1 MGNRRGK
8 YGLDAPWAL
17 ARLVLGAL
25 LLLALMLVSFA
36 SDVVMAGVVFLAG
49 ACYTFASAASHLH
62 TTLRGRFAVWKE
74 ELARL
79 DGHENVLDL
88 GCGRGA
94 VLLLAAGRLTSGH
107 ATGVHAARARGR
119 IRGRARGRSRSDEA
133 VTRANAEAE
142 GVRDRVHQVTADLR
156 DLPFGD
162 EEFDVV
168 LSALALRDLSGAA
181 AREQAVRE
189 AYRVVRPGGLLL
201 LADLQHT
208 PAYEA
213 ALRGLGAR
221 DVRARDL
228 GRRYWYGGPWLR
240 TCMVEARKP

>member
-17 ARLVLGAL
+17 AGLVLGAL

-49 ACYTFASAASHLH
+49 ACYTLASAASHLH
-62 TTLRGRFAVWKE
+62 TSVRGRFAVWKE

-107 ATGVHAARARGR
+107 ATGVHAGR
-119 IRGRARGRSRSDEA
+119 TRGRSRSDEA
-133 VTRANAEAE
+133 VTRANAAAE
-142 GVRDRVHQVTADLR
+142 GVRDRVHQITADLR

-168 LSALALRDLSGAA
+168 LSALALRDLPGAA

-201 LADLQHT
+201 VADLQHT

-228 GRRYWYGGPWLR
+228 GWRYWYGGPWRR